1 MPSLEPVSTILPR
14 VVDAIMAHLTTE
26 RVALCTDADGH
37 PCIIDQGGTVTH
49 RATTLDQLAT
59 MLAETPA
66 KANAKE
72 WT

>member
-1 MPSLEPVSTILPR
+1 MAPLEPVATILPR
-14 VVDAIMAHLTTE
+14 VINTIMRHIAAE
-26 RVALCTDADGH
+26 RVAHSTDAHDH
-37 PCIIDQGGTVTH
+37 PCLIDQGGTVTH
-49 RATTLDQLAT
+49 REPTLDQLAT